1 MASLGF
7 VGAAL
12 TAVVVISSSL
22 AHVCI
27 WSVCGLF
34 GF

>member
-7 VGAAL
+7 LGAAL
-12 TAVVVISSSL
+12 TAVVVISASV
-22 AHVCI
+22 AHVCV
-27 WSVCGLF
+27 WSLCGLF